1 MTRIRFLV
9 ALAVT
14 IMCFLLLVGSDASV
28 TPLRNTILVII
39 YMAYAALA
47 THEALEV
54 RHETH

>member
-1 MTRIRFLV
+1 MTRFRFLL

-14 IMCFLLLVGSDASV
+14 IMCFLLLVGSDATV

-39 YMAYAALA
+39 YVASAALA

-54 RHETH
+54 RHEA